1 MDLRGLGVAMITPF
15 TEEGSIDFDAIPLIV
30 ENITTGRADYIV
42 LMGTT
47 AESSCLSAKE
57 KQQVIQMVVKIN
69 NNRLPLVIGIGGNN
83 TAKVVKEIQ
92 STDLSHFK
100 AILSVSPYYNK
111 PTQEGIYQH
120 YKKIAYASSL
130 PIIVYNVPSRTGTSI
145 HANTFVRLVNDFKN
159 IIAIKEAS
167 GEMTH
172 AENIIKNCPS
182 HVQVISGEDSLNLPM
197 LLAGAVGTISV
208 LGNALP
214 VPIVKMFHYVDQGE
228 LSKAYE
234 LHYQLLDIISLLFEE
249 GNPTGIK
256 ALMESLSFCGKTV
269 RLPLVKASKGLCEKI
284 EKATENAF

>member
-1 MDLRGLGVAMITPF
+1 MNLKGLGVAMITPF
-15 TEEGSIDFDAIPLIV
+15 TEEGRVDYTSIPSIV

-47 AESSCLSAKE
+47 AESSCLTIQE
-57 KQQVIQMVVKIN
+57 KQEVIKAVVEAN
-69 NNRLPLVIGIGGNN
+69 QNRLPLVIGIGGNN
-83 TAKVVKEIQ
+83 TAKVVEEIQ
-92 STDLSHFK
+92 TTDLTPFK

-120 YKKIAYASSL
+120 YKKISNVSPL
-130 PIIVYNVPSRTGTSI
+130 PLIVYNVPSRTGTNI
-145 HANTFVRLVNDFKN
+145 EVETFVRLATDFEN

-167 GEMTH
+167 GEMSH
-172 AENIIKNCPS
+172 AESILKNCPS
-182 HVQVISGEDSLNLPM
+182 HIQVISGEDSLNLPM

-214 VPIVKMFHYVDQGE
+214 VPIVKMFHYVEEGE
-228 LSKAYE
+228 FTKAYK

-256 ALMESLSFCGKTV
+256 ALMESLSFCKKTV
-269 RLPLVKASKGLCEKI
+269 RLPLVSASEGLCLKI
-284 EKATENAF
+284 EKALENSL